1 MNFYKTVKFRLT
13 LWYAL
18 VLTLFL
24 LLFSYLM
31 RVELERTLYR
41 DADRTLSTE
50 AQKISDSMQDFLARD
65 IPKLDFSSQDW
76 VAGTHK
82 PLSNAQLSV
91 LLDMFAAWEYATADY
106 LSRNPLLIRLAG
118 LDDAQLVSNLKG
130 WQKDIIFPSLERDAV
145 FMEKG
150 TSYQTIHFRG
160 RPIRLYYATV
170 FYESQPIFVL
180 QIGTSLHEAKTILT
194 RLTFVLSLMIPLAVL
209 IACLAGWF
217 LAKRSFEPVDDMIT
231 QARSITAAYLKS
243 RLSRSNAGDELDR
256 LAETLNQMIDRIESS
271 TRAVQEFSSDV
282 SHELKTPLAIIKG
295 EIDLALRRA
304 RSAEELIKTLTSIEG
319 EVDELIR
326 LVDDLMI
333 LVRNDAQQ
341 LKIQKNRV
349 SLSDIVTSV
358 VERFKKRAQ
367 DKQVQL
373 SLGEIQQALVLGDSV
388 YLKRIFSN
396 LIDNAIKFTSAGGNV
411 TADVLSDGLTVS
423 VHVTDTGMGIHPD
436 IQQKVFSRFYRSDEA
451 RSYEGAGLG
460 LNIVKALC
468 DAHGATVSIESKIGY
483 GSKISVKFPV
493 LHPQH

>member
-1 MNFYKTVKFRLT
+1 MNFYKSVKFRLT
-13 LWYAL
+13 LWYTL

-31 RVELERTLYR
+31 RIELERTLYR
-41 DADRTLSTE
+41 DADRTLATE

-65 IPKLDFSSQDW
+65 IPKMDISPESW
-76 VAGTHK
+76 YAGTHK
-82 PLSNAQLSV
+82 PLLNAQRTI
-91 LLDMFAAWEYATADY
+91 LLDMLSAWEYATADY
-106 LSRNPLLIRLAG
+106 LTRNPLLIRIAG
-118 LDDAQLVSNLKG
+118 LDDTQLASNLKG
-130 WQKDIIFPSLERDAV
+130 WQKDIIFPSLERDSV

-150 TSYQTIHFRG
+150 SSYQTIHFRG
-160 RPIRLYYATV
+160 RPVRLYYATV
-170 FYESQPIFVL
+170 FYENQPVFVL
-180 QIGTSLHEAKTILT
+180 QTGTSLHEARNVLK
-194 RLTFVLSLMIPLAVL
+194 RLTFVLSIMIPLAIL

-217 LAKRSFEPVDDMIT
+217 LAKRSFEPVDDMIS

-243 RLSRSNAGDELDR
+243 RLPRSHAGDELDR

-304 RSAEELIKTLTSIEG
+304 RSAEELIKTLNSIEG

-341 LKIQKNRV
+341 LKIQKVRV
-349 SLSDIVTSV
+349 SLSDLFIAVM
-358 VERFKKRAQ
+358 ERFKKRAQ

-373 SLGEIQQALVLGDSV
+373 SAGEIQQAHISGDAV

-396 LIDNAIKFTSAGGNV
+396 LIDNAIKFTPAGGSV
-411 TADVLSDGLTVS
+411 TADILTDGTTAS
-423 VHVTDTGMGIHPD
+423 IHVTDTGMGIHPD

-468 DAHGATVSIESKIGY
+468 DAHGATVSIESKIGF
-483 GSKISVKFPV
+483 GSKISVKFP
-493 LHPQH
+493 LA